1 MSKKPEVSSR
11 EQEREATRQA
21 EYAGQ
26 TYSGLQTQSPYAGQ
40 QATIYHPIPHY
51 FELSY
56 LKRSSDGALWERH
69 TEYFPTHEDST
80 ARALSLSAS
89 GATCVRTLPRYW
101 MG

>member
-11 EQEREATRQA
+11 QA
-21 EYAGQ
+21 ERNLNEQVG
-26 TYSGLQTQSPYAGQ
+26 YSGLQQAQNPFTSQ
-40 QATIYHPIPHY
+40 QAYVQAPPDY
-51 FELSY
+51 YQLSY
-56 LKRSSDGALWERH
+56 LKRSDEGALWERH
-69 TEYFPTHEDST
+69 TEYFPTHDDST